1 MDGWIGGW
9 VGGLLPAGPR
19 ARELACQASLSR
31 LPLRRSRGCGRKE
44 QSLQSGQQR
53 RRRRARA
60 RVFSSVPLEDGE
72 EKPNLARRAGPQ
84 LLPLRLASLFFRR
97 LRGSD
102 S

>member
-1 MDGWIGGW
+1 MDGE
-9 VGGLLPAGPR
+9 VGGLLSAGPR
-19 ARELACQASLSR
+19 ARELACPARLPR
-31 LPLRRSRGCGRKE
+31 LPLRRSRSCGRKE

-53 RRRRARA
+53 SRRRASA
-60 RVFSSVPLEDGE
+60 RVFSSLPLEDGE
-72 EKPNLARRAGPQ
+72 EKPSRTRRAGPQ